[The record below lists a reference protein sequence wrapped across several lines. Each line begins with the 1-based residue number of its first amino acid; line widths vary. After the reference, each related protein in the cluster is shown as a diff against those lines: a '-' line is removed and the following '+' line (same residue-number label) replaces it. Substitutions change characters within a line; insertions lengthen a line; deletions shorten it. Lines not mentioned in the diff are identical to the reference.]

1 MRIEINLASQPY
13 EDVRRFFLSWG
24 PAAALVVVFS
34 LVLAGYAVRNWNA
47 SGPARQKVVEEQ
59 QAVARLDQE
68 KMREVAVLLR
78 SEHRELRLKSAFVN
92 GLIARKTF
100 SWTQVFTALEKIMPA
115 RVHVVSIE
123 PVETKERQLE
133 IQLRVAGDSREQALE
148 LVRRME
154 QSERFRRP
162 QLRSETS
169 PADAPE
175 KVQFEIVALYLP
187 VPAAGVTR

>member
-1 MRIEINLASQPY
+1 MDRYLVEYDSERAGSFEPL
-13 EDVRRFFLSWG
+13 RFVPKGKTVVLG
-24 PAAALVVVFS
+24 LV
-34 LVLAGYAVRNWNA
+34 
-47 SGPARQKVVEEQ
+47 
-59 QAVARLDQE
+59 
-68 KMREVAVLLR
+68 
-78 SEHRELRLKSAFVN
+78 
-92 GLIARKTF
+92 T
-100 SWTQVFTALEKIMPA
+100 
-115 RVHVVSIE
+115 
-123 PVETKERQLE
+123 TKERQLE